1 MNLWRIYGEWIML
14 LLIEGFTMDL
24 LLRSKGEQIHQ
35 VSKLNFTHLVTV
47 DIIYLGFWCAR
58 ILSLGLN

>member
-14 LLIEGFTMDL
+14 LLIEGFTME

-47 DIIYLGFWCAR
+47 DIIYLGFWCTR